1 MSELLICEL
10 YLNKAVK
17 NIFPEQCKDKVVNKW
32 VKEQPQLHES
42 IEQWQYF

>member
-10 YLNKAVK
+10 YLNRAVK
-17 NIFPEQCKDKVVNKW
+17 NVFSEQCKDMVANKC

-42 IEQWQYF
+42 IEQ